1 MGLIEN
7 MMKGMMGN
15 MSTEEKKE
23 MMESMMAHFFGSMTA
38 DEKKELMAA
47 MMPKM
52 MQQMMGG
59 GGMMGMMAGMM
70 GGKKSDNCCDEE
82 EGSNPMDMCKE
93 MMLNLKESRQ
103 TAMIATPELQGL
115 FLDWIQHVEEE
126 VLSIISKKKSV
137 DVDAIAAELKLS
149 SESISYLIARL
160 SAAKKVKVEVKI

>member
-1 MGLIEN
+1 MGLKEN

-15 MSTEEKKE
+15 MSAEEKKE
-23 MMESMMAHFFGSMTA
+23 MMESMMDHFFGSMSA
-38 DEKKELMAA
+38 EEKKELMVT

-59 GGMMGMMAGMM
+59 GGMMGT
-70 GGKKSDNCCDEE
+70 GKSSDSD
-82 EGSNPMDMCKE
+82 GPSPMDMCKS

-115 FLDWIQHVEEE
+115 FLDWIQQVEEE
-126 VLSIISKKKSV
+126 VLDLLSNKKSI

-149 SESISYLIARL
+149 SESISYIVARL
-160 SAAKKVKVEVKI
+160 SAAKKVKVEVMV